1 LHWRR
6 NKTWGYTNLSDGSY
20 KRNIQEAVKGLD
32 FIMKLRPVTYQLDGA
47 GINKKLNSNAAGKTN
62 DSSKKNSDE
71 NGKTIFS
78 GFVALEK
85 K

>member
-6 NKTWGYTNLSDGSY
+6 NKTWGYTYLSDGRY
-20 KRNIQEAVKGLD
+20 RGNKEAVKGLD
-32 FIMKLRPVTYQLDGA
+32 FIMKLRPVTYHLDVA

-62 DSSKKNSDE
+62 DQAKKNSDE
-71 NGKTIFS
+71 NGKTIFCD
-78 GFVALEK
+78 FVALEK